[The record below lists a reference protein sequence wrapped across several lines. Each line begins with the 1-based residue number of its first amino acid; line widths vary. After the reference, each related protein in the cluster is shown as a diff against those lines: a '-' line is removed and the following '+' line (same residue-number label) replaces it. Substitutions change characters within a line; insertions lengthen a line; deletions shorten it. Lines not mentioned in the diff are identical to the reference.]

1 MVLFFVTKSLVIQ
14 GEYEP
19 TPAELRLLVV
29 LEDLNNL
36 GKSKTEISKLADIS
50 RNHYHR
56 LMKKP
61 EFTNLLNNSAIAKM
75 RSRLAKV
82 NESFIEKAEQGSFAH
97 QKLLYEIVELYTPKQ
112 KIDIGITTTLE
123 SKKEKYEEYKKHM
136 ESMGK
141 PVENI
146 EFTVEEDIEDD
157 ESYDD

>member
-1 MVLFFVTKSLVIQ
+1 MTKTLVIQ

-29 LEDLNNL
+29 LEDLNNI
-36 GKSKTEISKLADIS
+36 GKSVTDISKLADIS
-50 RNHYHR
+50 RNHYYKT
-56 LMKKP
+56 MKKP
-61 EFTNLLNNSAIAKM
+61 EFANLLNNSAIQNM
-75 RSRLAKV
+75 RARLAKV
-82 NESFIEKAEQGSFAH
+82 NESFIKEAEQGSFAH
-97 QKLLYEIVELYTPKQ
+97 QKLLFEMVNLYTPKQ